1 MGRSKIRM
9 TAEEAKQSEEFAK
22 TLKVGDEVMLQTVQ
36 FGHTQLFCK
45 VAAILEEGVS
55 VEYTSGERKLFKNGF
70 WTDSWQ
76 SFRLM
81 PVDKELKEDYER
93 LICAMAGVKYKKAG

>member
-9 TAEEAKQSEEFAK
+9 TAEEAKQSAEFSK
-22 TLKVGDEVMLQTVQ
+22 TLKVGDEVMLQVVQ

-45 VAAILEEGVS
+45 VAEIVEDGVV
-55 VEYTSGERKLFKNGF
+55 VEYTDGHHKLFKNGF
-70 WTDSWQ
+70 WTDGWQ

-81 PVDKELKEDYER
+81 PVDKKLKEDYER
-93 LICAMAGVKYKKAG
+93 YICALAGVKYKKAG